1 MFDRADKN
9 KDVRITRDE
18 LLQPRR
24 KAFAKLDKNRDGRLS
39 LDEWA

>member
-24 KAFAKLDKNRDGRLS
+24 KPSQSSTRIGTDG
-39 LDEWA
+39 